1 MAIHDLGHE
10 AVSFTGSQ
18 AGIVTD
24 GSHTKAKIVEVR
36 AERIHTALEEDKI
49 VLVAGFQ
56 GVSTSTNDVTTLGRG
71 GSDTTAVALA
81 AALGADACEIF
92 TDVAGVFTADP
103 RIVPTALKLDQV
115 TYEEM
120 LEMSASGAKVM
131 MARSIEIARSY
142 GVKLRV
148 RSTFVDGEGTWIG
161 EEDERMLEKAI
172 ISGVTHDTSEAKVS
186 IIGIPDRPGVA
197 AKVFRDLAR
206 AGVNIDMIVQ
216 NVSQDGAATITF
228 TLPKTDVPI
237 ADPILDALAAELGA
251 NRIERDP
258 DIAKVSLIGAGMKS
272 HPGVA
277 ADMFDAL
284 ADAGINIEII
294 STSSIRVSCVIRA
307 SQVERAV
314 QGGARAVPGIRAGA
328 RRWLNRPAS
337 ASSGQ
342 PAPSARSRSTCC
354 ASAATRT
361 CASSPRARV
370 RPAGSS
376 GGCTVEEATPEALSR
391 GDVDIF
397 LFSVGT
403 SASRELVPHAV
414 DGGAVAIDKSS
425 AYRLEP
431 GVPLVVPEVNA
442 GRALEHDGIV
452 ANPNCCTIPLTC
464 VLKPLHDAAGLVRVR
479 VATYQSVSGAGAQSM
494 ERLRNEP
501 QAEHDLRMDWEFDGE
516 EFDEES
522 KLRAETQKIME
533 LPELPIQAT
542 CVRVPVMVGHAEA
555 VWIETEDDLTPE
567 QAHSLL
573 GAAPS
578 VQLEEFP
585 SPGKAVGIDDV
596 LVGRIRRDP
605 TVARG
610 LALFLA
616 SDNLRKGAALN
627 AIQIAELVLH
637 RERAAACTRTA
648 HAHRHARS
656 VLSRQLAPACRRDPL
671 RRRQRIY
678 CAADSHR

>member
-1 MAIHDLGHE
+1 MLVSTGERISNALCAMAIHDLGHE

-36 AERIHTALEEDKI
+36 AQRIHTALEEDKI

-56 GVSTSTNDVTTLGRG
+56 GVSTSTHDVTTLGRG

-131 MARSIEIARSY
+131 ALRSIEVARSY
-142 GVKLRV
+142 GVKLHV

-161 EEDERMLEKAI
+161 EEGEVVLEKAI

-186 IIGIPDRPGVA
+186 IIGVPDRPGIA

-228 TLPKTDVPI
+228 TLPKTDLPI
-237 ADPILDALAAELGA
+237 AEPILDALSAELGA

-307 SQVERAV
+307 AQVERAV
-314 QGGARAVPGIRAGA
+314 QAVHDRFQEFA
-328 RRWLNRPAS
+328 
-337 ASSGQ
+337 Q
-342 PAPSARSRSTCC
+342 
-354 ASAATRT
+354 
-361 CASSPRARV
+361 ARV
-370 RPAGSS
+370 
-376 GGCTVEEATPEALSR
+376 
-391 GDVDIF
+391 
-397 LFSVGT
+397 
-403 SASRELVPHAV
+403 
-414 DGGAVAIDKSS
+414 DG
-425 AYRLEP
+425 
-431 GVPLVVPEVNA
+431 
-442 GRALEHDGIV
+442 
-452 ANPNCCTIPLTC
+452 
-464 VLKPLHDAAGLVRVR
+464 
-479 VATYQSVSGAGAQSM
+479 
-494 ERLRNEP
+494 
-501 QAEHDLRMDWEFDGE
+501 
-516 EFDEES
+516 
-522 KLRAETQKIME
+522 
-533 LPELPIQAT
+533 
-542 CVRVPVMVGHAEA
+542 
-555 VWIETEDDLTPE
+555 
-567 QAHSLL
+567 
-573 GAAPS
+573 
-578 VQLEEFP
+578 
-585 SPGKAVGIDDV
+585 
-596 LVGRIRRDP
+596 
-605 TVARG
+605 
-610 LALFLA
+610 
-616 SDNLRKGAALN
+616 
-627 AIQIAELVLH
+627 
-637 RERAAACTRTA
+637 
-648 HAHRHARS
+648 
-656 VLSRQLAPACRRDPL
+656 
-671 RRRQRIY
+671 
-678 CAADSHR
+678 